1 MSVTTVQDSWETGTA
16 GKMGKEWL
24 EKAADVMKQGMNVV
38 DIIEKVQEDYALDVW
53 ADYLDWIDEKNRER
67 ETERKTQVDVP
78 VKVEL
83 LKQKVRDW

>member
-38 DIIEKVQEDYALDVW
+38 DIIEKVQEDYALDVR